1 MQIDKTCREFGDN
14 CWQFKLFRKTL
25 GHNWTSSY
33 FLNKFIFAYALGF
46 SKLFGLTRDF
56 SEFFRYTQ
64 KSLESRTS
72 AEFFVFNRIFFCVF
86 SKFFGHPQNSS
97 INASYSNLSGF
108 FGIPWNLSYFFGFH
122 RNCSWILGIPGNSSE
137 PRNSLDYRELPQ
149 NSSHYLVDIQNFFEF
164 FELHQIPQT
173 SVKLFGHTPTS
184 AIN

>member
-33 FLNKFIFAYALGF
+33 FLNEFIFAYALGF

-72 AEFFVFNRIFFCVF
+72 SEFFVFNRIFLCSFKILRAS
-86 SKFFGHPQNSS
+86 SKFLDKCKLLEFIWFLRNSMELIVFLWISSKLFLNSWNPGEFFGTSKFVGLPWTSS
-97 INASYSNLSGF
+97 EFFALPCRYSEFFWILRTSSNPSNFRETLRTYSNF
-108 FGIPWNLSYFFGFH
+108 
-122 RNCSWILGIPGNSSE
+122 R
-137 PRNSLDYRELPQ
+137 D
-149 NSSHYLVDIQNFFEF
+149 
-164 FELHQIPQT
+164 
-173 SVKLFGHTPTS
+173 
-184 AIN
+184 